1 MGDVVAMKRK
11 VETRVRR
18 FGHDFRVEYLAGV
31 SPKVTDPMA
40 AVYVDGE
47 FFTWAGVSFL
57 THEWASIDLA
67 LDDDYVLVTPEMVGM
82 SPTTEDEKDHRFL
95 IEAEDYLLA
104 LLMEGLLE
112 GLGGSSE
119 DEDEPEATEDPRL
132 LPPRERAARVVSRW
146 HDHGKEEP
154 RLPLL
159 ISLEIYDALA
169 SLGMTLADA
178 VDEYLIEEA
187 GERRECGEFV
197 RALVDETLSEWQGGE
212 S

>member
-1 MGDVVAMKRK
+1 MGDVVAMKRR
-11 VETRVRR
+11 VDARVRR
-18 FGHDFRVEYLAGV
+18 FGHDFRVEYMAGV
-31 SPKVTDPMA
+31 NPKVTDPMA

-47 FFTWAGVSFL
+47 FFTWAGISFL
-57 THEWASIDLA
+57 TQEWASIDLS

-104 LLMEGLLE
+104 LLMEGLLQ
-112 GLGGSSE
+112 GLGTSE
-119 DEDEPEATEDPRL
+119 GDEDEPEAAMDPRQL
-132 LPPRERAARVVSRW
+132 HPRERAARAVSHW

-154 RLPLL
+154 YLPLL

-169 SLGMTLADA
+169 SFGMTLADA
-178 VDEYLIEEA
+178 VDEYLIEGA

-197 RALVDETLSEWQGGE
+197 RALVDETLSEWQGGV